1 MKILEKHI
9 LKNFIIAFAF
19 CITLLMVLGVIGDI
33 LGFLDDIFKKGIP
46 LSSIFLFYLYF
57 APFAFVNMVP
67 FACLLGAVFVFN
79 DLSKNHE
86 VTAIIT
92 SGISLWKV
100 MKPVLLATFVLCLC
114 TFIVNEKLVP
124 GAMGKAGQI
133 RQEKLERSGEEGKQV
148 VENLT
153 AYGEGNQMIFAREYY
168 PETKKMEDVIIHK
181 LDTDQATTK
190 KINAKSAK
198 WRDDGFWVGTDVIV
212 FNLDSNGD
220 FAWDPEVYKNKKLP
234 IRESPGDF
242 VNTQLDPKMMS
253 YDQLKRYIS
262 ILAVSSSP
270 TSVRRLAVDL
280 NYKLVF
286 PFTAM
291 ITVLVGIPFSIAT
304 GRVNALLG
312 MARGIFVAMLYLPVM
327 AVCLAF
333 GKRGILPPVLS
344 VWLSIILFTF
354 LGAYFVNKRS

>member
-9 LKNFIIAFAF
+9 LKNYLTAFAF

-33 LGFLDDIFKKGIP
+33 LGFLDEIFKKGIP
-46 LSSIFLFYLYF
+46 VSSILMFYLYF

-67 FACLLGAVFVFN
+67 FACLLSSVFVFN

-114 TFIVNEKLVP
+114 TFIVNEKMVP
-124 GAMGKAGQI
+124 SAMEKAGQI
-133 RQEKLERSGEEGKQV
+133 RQEKFEGNSSDKKQV

-153 AYGEGNQMIFAREYY
+153 IYGEGKQMIFVREYY
-168 PETKKMEDVIIHK
+168 PKIKKMEDVIMHK
-181 LDTDQATTK
+181 RDNNQEITT

-198 WRDDGFWVGTDVIV
+198 WRDDGFWIGTDVIV
-212 FNLDSNGD
+212 FNIDHDGD
-220 FAWDPEVYKNKKLP
+220 VVWDPEVYKNKKLP
-234 IRESPGDF
+234 IRETPEDLL
-242 VNTQLDPKMMS
+242 NTQWDPKMMG
-253 YDQLKRYIS
+253 YAQLKRYIN
-262 ILAVSSSP
+262 ILAASSP
-270 TSVRRLAVDL
+270 ASVRRLAVDL
-280 NYKLVF
+280 NYKLAF

-291 ITVLVGIPFSIAT
+291 VTVMVGIPFSIAT

-312 MARGIFVAMLYLPVM
+312 MARGISIAMLYLPVM
-327 AVCLAF
+327 AVCLAL
-333 GKRGILPPVLS
+333 GKSGILPPVLS
-344 VWLSIILFTF
+344 VWLGIILFAF
-354 LGAYFVNKRS
+354 LGAHFVNKRS